1 MALEASEGSLDR
13 KFGPKLQQYMQY
25 CEANPGEFNKIAQVQ
40 KQVQDV
46 KAIVIN
52 NIDKVRR
59 Q

>member
-1 MALEASEGSLDR
+1 
-13 KFGPKLQQYMQY
+13 MQY